1 MKNKK
6 KVLVIRFSSI
16 GDIVLTTSF
25 LNSLRQLYG
34 SVEIH
39 YLTLEKFSSILELQP
54 DIDRLVILNGRTAT
68 KGLFKMN
75 GYIHS
80 SKYDKIYD
88 LHGSIRSRIITFG
101 LNKITTRVK
110 KPRFLRFMLFQFHI
124 NMFSKNYSS
133 ITMYHQCLQNYDLLK
148 IPRTNLRVSNQE
160 KLTAQSMIERLGID
174 QDFIVLVPG
183 AAWPQKQ
190 WQVNKYN
197 HVINKIIDETDKKI
211 VMLGSKD
218 DRICNSISKVN
229 ARVIDYSG
237 KTNLR
242 EAMAIISISNTVF
255 GSDTGLLH
263 IAESLGKKISM
274 ILGPTSKE
282 TGGGVS
288 NAGSIN
294 IESEIWCRPCSQNGK
309 SECYRSIQYC
319 MDGIHTKKVVESVV
333 ERV

>member
-1 MKNKK
+1 MENIKK
-6 KVLVIRFSSI
+6 ILVIRFSSI

-25 LNSLRQLYG
+25 LNSVRQLHD

-54 DIDRLVILNGRTAT
+54 DIDRLIILNGNSNA
-68 KGLFKMN
+68 KDLFKMN
-75 GYIHS
+75 EYIQL

-124 NMFSKNYSS
+124 NMFPKNYSS
-133 ITMYHQCLQNYDLLK
+133 VIMYHQCLQDYDFLE
-148 IPRTNLRVSNQE
+148 IPKTYLQLSSQE
-160 KLTAQSMIERLGID
+160 KRAAQSTLENLGIEE
-174 QDFIVLVPG
+174 DFIVLVPG

-190 WQVNKYN
+190 WQVDKYN
-197 HVINKIIDETDKKI
+197 HAINNIMDETDKKI

-218 DRICNSISKVN
+218 DIICKSISKVN
-229 ARVIDYSG
+229 ANVIDYSG

-288 NAGSIN
+288 NSDSVN

-319 MDGIHTKKVVESVV
+319 MDGIPINKVVKSVV

>member
-1 MKNKK
+1 MKNKE

-25 LNSLRQLYG
+25 LNSVKK
-34 SVEIH
+34 SDENVEIH
-39 YLTLEKFSSILELQP
+39 YLTLDKFSSMLELQP
-54 DIDRLVILNGRTAT
+54 DIDRLIILNSNSPA
-68 KGLFKMN
+68 KDLFKMN
-75 GYIHS
+75 KYVQS
-80 SKYDKIYD
+80 SKYSRIYD

-124 NMFSKNYSS
+124 NMFPKNYSS
-133 ITMYHQCLQNYDLLK
+133 ITMYHQCLQDYNLLE

-160 KLTAQSMIERLGID
+160 KLTAQSILENLGIKT
-174 QDFIVLVPG
+174 DFIVLVPG

-190 WQVNKYN
+190 WQVDKYN
-197 HVINKIIDETDKKI
+197 HVINKIIDKTDKKI
-211 VMLGSKD
+211 IMLGSKD
-218 DRICNSISKVN
+218 DMICKSISNVN
-229 ARVIDYSG
+229 TNVIDFSG

-242 EAMAIISISNTVF
+242 EAMAIISNSHTVF

-288 NAGSIN
+288 NTDSIN
-294 IESEIWCRPCSQNGK
+294 IESDIWCRPCSQNGK

-319 MDGIHTKKVVESVV
+319 MDGIPINKVVKSVV